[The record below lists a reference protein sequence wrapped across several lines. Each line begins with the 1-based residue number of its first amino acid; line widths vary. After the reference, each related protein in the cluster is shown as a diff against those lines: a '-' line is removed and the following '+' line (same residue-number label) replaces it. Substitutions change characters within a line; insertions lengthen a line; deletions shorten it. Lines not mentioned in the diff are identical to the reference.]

1 MHHIKCALYHKEGA
15 HTEKRETFQQ
25 QQQQK
30 IKNKKNGLIAWQNC
44 LNQQKMKIQNKNKTK
59 NNNRRRQE
67 TFYQFILIAINK
79 I

>member
-59 NNNRRRQE
+59 KKTTTDDDKRH
-67 TFYQFILIAINK
+67 FISLS
-79 I
+79 